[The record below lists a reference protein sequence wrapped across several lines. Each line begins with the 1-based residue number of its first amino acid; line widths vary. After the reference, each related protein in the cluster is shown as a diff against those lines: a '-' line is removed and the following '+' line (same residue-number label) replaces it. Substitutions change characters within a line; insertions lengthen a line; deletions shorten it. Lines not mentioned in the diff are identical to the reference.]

1 MMVAAP
7 RVHLMLIPRDR
18 GDNFDTFP
26 KLKTKEKT
34 THASFRLK
42 SEAAMRQLGVLQARQ
57 EFLYRLV

>member
-1 MMVAAP
+1 
-7 RVHLMLIPRDR
+7 MLIPRDS